1 MLPNIRAVI
10 AAIVTALGLL
20 TVSFGMVAAFRVAQ
34 DDRAGFLHAEL
45 AQRGRQPLPV
55 STAPGTIL
63 IVDTAPMTVPPMFA
77 AELPVQVAANTTQVV
92 FETKAEAASASGS
105 PAPIKDAEAS
115 QPVTVAAAAPVSEAP
130 AIQEREIALPPSGAL
145 PVGGPFAE
153 IVSPSAQNS
162 IRQHSAAVQ
171 RAARAAAVKKVRAVR
186 LARERRIAARRA
198 AAARRAKQPATA
210 SSGWNNPQTNYS
222 YDSFSNGGVGNTNGV
237 GNAATG
243 TKTR

>member
-10 AAIVTALGLL
+10 AAVVTALGLL
-20 TVSFGMVAAFRVAQ
+20 AISFGMVAAFRVAQ

-55 STAPGTIL
+55 NAAPSAIL

-77 AELPVQVAANTTQVV
+77 AELPVQVAANTTQFV
-92 FETKAEAASASGS
+92 FEIKAEAESASGT
-105 PAPIKDAEAS
+105 PATIKDAEVS

-130 AIQEREIALPPSGAL
+130 AIQEREIALPPSGVL

-153 IVSPSAQNS
+153 IAAPSAQNS
-162 IRQHSAAVQ
+162 IGQRSAAVQ
-171 RAARAAAVKKVRAVR
+171 RAARAAAIKKARAVR

-198 AAARRAKQPATA
+198 DAARRAKQTATA
-210 SSGWNNPQTNYS
+210 SFGWNNPQTNYS
-222 YDSFSNGGVGNTNGV
+222 YDSFNNGFSGAVPT
-237 GNAATG
+237 T